1 MPWIGKSGLDKELGG
16 FLLALVVMVIAIV
29 TATLLAL
36 LGFAYLMR
44 ELVR

>member
-1 MPWIGKSGLDKELGG
+1 MPWIGKSGLDKELGEL
-16 FLLALVVMVIAIV
+16 LLALVVMVIATTTVI
-29 TATLLAL
+29 LLAL